1 MNAPAAPAADSAAG
15 ELREMLLA
23 RIRDRGPLRFDEFM
37 EQALYA
43 PGLGY
48 YERGAAVFGADG
60 DFVTAPGLGGL
71 FARCLAAFCVRAR
84 AACGGDAIAEYGP
97 GDGRLAADLLE
108 ALEEPPSR
116 YVLIERA
123 AGLRARQR
131 RALESH
137 APPAV
142 WSPALPDGFVGVVLA
157 NEFLDA
163 QPARCY
169 EVVGDGVRE
178 RVVGAA
184 DGALAWELA
193 DAPELAAAAAAAHAG
208 TGGLPAPGYRSELR
222 PDAHRGWLEEV
233 AGALRRGFVLLI
245 DYGYPRCEYYHP
257 ERRGGTLR
265 AHAGQRVA
273 PDPLAAAGR
282 QDLSV
287 DVDFTAVAETA
298 AELGLEVL
306 LFTTQAGFLLEYG
319 VLEFSAEAAG
329 GEVGRLARR
338 GELATLLHPEHMGER
353 FRALALGRGVELELP
368 RGVCPDHR
376 NRL

>member
-1 MNAPAAPAADSAAG
+1 MTAPAAPAADSAAG
-15 ELREMLLA
+15 ELRARLLA

-48 YERGAAVFGADG
+48 YERGEVVFGADG

-71 FARCLAAFCVRAR
+71 FARCLAEFCARAR
-84 AACGGDAIAEYGP
+84 AGGGGDAIAEYGP
-97 GDGRLAADLLE
+97 GDGRLAADLMD
-108 ALEEPPSR
+108 ALGEPPVR
-116 YVLIERA
+116 YVLLERA

-131 RALESH
+131 RELA
-137 APPAV
+137 ARTPPAA
-142 WSPALPDGFVGVVLA
+142 WSPALPDGFAGVVLA

-163 QPARCY
+163 HPARCY
-169 EVVGDGVRE
+169 EVVGGGVRE

-184 DGALAWELA
+184 DGDLAWELA
-193 DAPELAAAAAAAHAG
+193 EAPDLAAAAAVAHAG
-208 TGGLPAPGYRSELR
+208 AGGLPAPGYRSELR

-233 AGALRRGFVLLI
+233 AGRLRRGFVVLI
-245 DYGYPRCEYYHP
+245 DYGYPRREYYHP
-257 ERRGGTLR
+257 ERRAGTLR

-287 DVDFTAVAETA
+287 DVDFTAAAETA
-298 AELGLEVL
+298 AALGLEVL

-319 VLEFSAEAAG
+319 VLEHAAEAG
-329 GEVGRLARR
+329 DERGRLARR
-338 GELATLLHPEHMGER
+338 GELETLLHPERMGER
-353 FRALALGRGVELELP
+353 FRALVLGRGVELELP

>member
-1 MNAPAAPAADSAAG
+1 MTAPAAPAADAAPG
-15 ELREMLLA
+15 ALRARLLA

-48 YERGAAVFGADG
+48 YERGAAVFGAAG

-71 FARCLAAFCVRAR
+71 FARCLAAFCAR
-84 AACGGDAIAEYGP
+84 ALEACGGDSIAEYGP
-97 GDGRLAADLLE
+97 GDGRLAADLLA
-108 ALEEPPSR
+108 ALDEPPAR
-116 YVLIERA
+116 YVLIERS

-131 RALESH
+131 RALAERT
-137 APPAV
+137 PPAV
-142 WSPALPDGFVGVVLA
+142 WSPALPDGFAGVALA

-163 QPARCY
+163 HPARCY
-169 EVVGDGVRE
+169 EVAADGVRE
-178 RVVGAA
+178 RLVGAA
-184 DGALAWELA
+184 GGGLAWELA
-193 DAPELAAAAAAAHAG
+193 DAPDLAAAAEEVHAAA
-208 TGGLPAPGYRSELR
+208 GGLPAPGYRSELR
-222 PDAHRGWLEEV
+222 PDAHRAWLEEV
-233 AGALRRGFVLLI
+233 AGRLRRGFVLLL
-245 DYGYPRCEYYHP
+245 DYGYPRREYYHP
-257 ERRGGTLR
+257 ERRAGTLR

-287 DVDFTAVAETA
+287 DVDFTAAAETA
-298 AELGLEVL
+298 AALGLEVL

-319 VLEFSAEAAG
+319 VLDFAAEAAG
-329 GEVGRLARR
+329 AAGRLARR
-338 GELATLLHPEHMGER
+338 GELATLLHPARMGER
-353 FRALALGRGVELELP
+353 FRALVLGRGVALELP

>member
-1 MNAPAAPAADSAAG
+1 MTAPAAPAADSAAG
-15 ELREMLLA
+15 ELRARLLA

-48 YERGAAVFGADG
+48 YERGEAVFGADG

-71 FARCLAAFCVRAR
+71 FARCLADFCGRAR
-84 AACGGDAIAEYGP
+84 AGGGGDAVAEYGP
-97 GDGRLAADLLE
+97 GDGRLAADLMD

-131 RALESH
+131 RAL
-137 APPAV
+137 AARTPPAA
-142 WSPALPDGFVGVVLA
+142 WSPALPDGFAGVVLA

-163 QPARCY
+163 HPARCY
-169 EVVGDGVRE
+169 EVVRGGVRE

-184 DGALAWELA
+184 GRDLAWELA
-193 DAPELAAAAAAAHAG
+193 DAPDLAAAAAAAHAG
-208 TGGLPAPGYRSELR
+208 AGGLPAPGYRSELR
-222 PDAHRGWLEEV
+222 PDAHRAWLEEV
-233 AGALRRGFVLLI
+233 AGRLRRGFVVLI
-245 DYGYPRCEYYHP
+245 DYGYPRREYYHP
-257 ERRGGTLR
+257 ERRDGTLR

-287 DVDFTAVAETA
+287 DVDFTAAAETA
-298 AELGLEVL
+298 AGLGLEVL

-319 VLEFSAEAAG
+319 VLEHAADVADELG
-329 GEVGRLARR
+329 HLARR
-338 GELATLLHPEHMGER
+338 GELETLLHPERMGER
-353 FRALALGRGVELELP
+353 FRALVLGRGVELELP

>member
-1 MNAPAAPAADSAAG
+1 MTAPAAPAADSAAG
-15 ELREMLLA
+15 ELRARLLA

-48 YERGAAVFGADG
+48 YERGEVVFGAGG

-71 FARCLAAFCVRAR
+71 FARCLAEFCDRAR
-84 AACGGDAIAEYGP
+84 AGGGGDAIAEYGP
-97 GDGRLAADLLE
+97 GDGRLAADLMD
-108 ALEEPPSR
+108 ALGEPPAR
-116 YVLIERA
+116 YVLLERA

-131 RALESH
+131 RELA
-137 APPAV
+137 ARTPPAA
-142 WSPALPDGFVGVVLA
+142 WSPVLPDGFAGVVIA

-163 QPARCY
+163 HPARCY
-169 EVVGDGVRE
+169 EVVGGGVRE

-184 DGALAWELA
+184 DGVLAWELA
-193 DAPELAAAAAAAHAG
+193 EAPDLAAAAAAAHAG
-208 TGGLPAPGYRSELR
+208 AGGLPAPGYRSELR

-233 AGALRRGFVLLI
+233 AGRLRRGFVVLI
-245 DYGYPRCEYYHP
+245 DYGYPRREYYHP
-257 ERRGGTLR
+257 ERRAGTLR

-287 DVDFTAVAETA
+287 DVDFTAAAETA
-298 AELGLEVL
+298 AALGLEVL

-319 VLEFSAEAAG
+319 VLEHAAG
-329 GEVGRLARR
+329 AGDERGRLARR
-338 GELATLLHPEHMGER
+338 GELETLLHPERMGER
-353 FRALALGRGVELELP
+353 FRALVLGRGVELELP